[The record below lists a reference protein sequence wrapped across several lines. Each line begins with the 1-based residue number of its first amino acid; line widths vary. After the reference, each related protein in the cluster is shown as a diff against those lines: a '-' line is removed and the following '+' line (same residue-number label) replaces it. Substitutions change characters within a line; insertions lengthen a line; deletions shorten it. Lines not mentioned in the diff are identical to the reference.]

1 MIKSA
6 VFYLLIQSLINP
18 TVLEIPA
25 PKEYYGDFVYS
36 FIA

>member
-18 TVLEIPA
+18 TVLETPV